1 MASELLK
8 IKGIGPVTSD
18 KLGKLGIFTPEELIA
33 YTPVDYIDLDAESD
47 LKIAENG
54 DFVVAVLFIEYAAKP
69 VRRGKLQLFRARGVA
84 ADGSKLKLTWYNAN
98 YVSKIVHVG
107 AGVRVYGKLKKEN
120 GVPELINPTAEVAVE
135 QKGRGI
141 KPIYRLKGLIGQSVF
156 REAVRDAIEKGYTL
170 KSLVPEA
177 ADDMP
182 LSEAVRTAHLPNT
195 VAAGRK
201 AKERIEL
208 ESVIKDIVAYRL
220 VVGKRRRELFYG
232 ENTAVIDPVI
242 DSLPYKLTVSQK
254 AALGGILSGLSG
266 FDALNAMLVGDV
278 GSGKTIVALLTAYYA
293 VKCGYQVA
301 LMAPTEILATQHF
314 RTFSKILLPF
324 GVKVALLTAG
334 LPAKEKREIASA
346 VAAGETDILIGTHA
360 LISGSVNF
368 KNLSLAIIDEQHR
381 FGVAERTALIA
392 KSGSED
398 TLTLSATP
406 IPRSL
411 RLTVFGDVEVLNIE
425 RRYVGNVTTEVVVK
439 AGKKA
444 MLNAIAEECLR
455 GRQAYVVAPRIRDI
469 EGIESSSADRLYK
482 ELSKLYAGKLTV
494 GLLHGKMKA
503 AEKQA
508 VLDGF
513 YSGKISVI
521 VSTTVIEVGIDVPNA
536 TIMAVFDADRFGL
549 AALHQLRGRIGRNG
563 DKGYCY
569 LYTEKD
575 ADEQIRLKVMTEETD
590 GLEIAE
596 RDLQIRGAGEWL
608 GEEQSGKGGA
618 MLPVRMM
625 IRAKELADK
634 VDPEAHKEELTAYA
648 LAKQLYKISLS

>member
-1 MASELLK
+1 MVDKEKPLLVQSDRTILLDLSSNDAENARLDIIPFAELVKSPEHMHTYTLSPLSLWNAISAGLSAEEIITRLRKWSRYDIDQRVLFFIEDTAGRYGDFILTEDEENTERLLLK
-8 IKGIGPVTSD
+8 VKRKLFFMQIASSNLAKKYLKPEGEGTFSLDRLNRGRIKV
-18 KLGKLGIFTPEELIA
+18 ELIKMGF
-33 YTPVDYIDLDAESD
+33 PVDDRIPLSRGERVEIDLSGTFLARDYQESAVKSF
-47 LKIAENG
+47 LGNG
-54 DFVVAVLFIEYAAKP
+54 ERGTGFGTIVLP
-69 VRRGKLQLFRARGVA
+69 C
-84 ADGSKLKLTWYNAN
+84 
-98 YVSKIVHVG
+98 
-107 AGVRVYGKLKKEN
+107 
-120 GVPELINPTAEVAVE
+120 
-135 QKGRGI
+135 
-141 KPIYRLKGLIGQSVF
+141 
-156 REAVRDAIEKGYTL
+156 
-170 KSLVPEA
+170 
-177 ADDMP
+177 
-182 LSEAVRTAHLPNT
+182 
-195 VAAGRK
+195 
-201 AKERIEL
+201 
-208 ESVIKDIVAYRL
+208 
-220 VVGKRRRELFYG
+220 
-232 ENTAVIDPVI
+232 
-242 DSLPYKLTVSQK
+242 
-254 AALGGILSGLSG
+254 
-266 FDALNAMLVGDV
+266 

-634 VDPEAHKEELTAYA
+634 VDPEVHKEELTAYA

>member
-8 IKGIGPVTSD
+8 IKGIGPVTAE
-18 KLGKLGIFTPEELIA
+18 KLGKLGIYTPEELIA
-33 YTPVDYIDLDAESD
+33 YTPADYIDLDAESD

-54 DFVVAVLFIEYAAKP
+54 DFVVAVLFIEYAARP
-69 VRRGKLQLFRARGVA
+69 VRRGKLQLFRARGVTS
-84 ADGSKLKLTWYNAN
+84 DGCKLKLTWYNAN
-98 YVSKIVHVG
+98 YVSKTVYVG
-107 AGVRVYGKLKKEN
+107 AAVRVYGKLKKEN
-120 GVPELINPTAEVAVE
+120 GAAELINPTAETAVE
-135 QKGRGI
+135 TKGRGI
-141 KPIYRLKGLIGQSVF
+141 KPIYRLKGLIGQGVF
-156 REAVRDAIEKGYTL
+156 REAVKDAVEKGYTL

-177 ADDMP
+177 SDEIP
-182 LSEAVRTAHLPNT
+182 LSEAARSAHLPTT
-195 VAAGRK
+195 VAQGRQ

-208 ESVIKDIVAYRL
+208 ESVVKDIAAYRL
-220 VVGKRRRELFYG
+220 VVGKRRRTLFYG
-232 ENTAVIDPVI
+232 ENTSVIDAVAE
-242 DSLPYKLTVSQK
+242 SLPYRLTASQK
-254 AALGGILSGLSG
+254 AALDGILSGLTG
-266 FDALNAMLVGDV
+266 IDALNAMLVGDV

-301 LMAPTEILATQHF
+301 VMAPTEILAAQHF
-314 RTFSKILLPF
+314 RTFSGILAPF
-324 GVKVALLTAG
+324 GVRVSLLTAG
-334 LPAKEKREIASA
+334 LAAKEKRCVVSAAAS
-346 VAAGETDILIGTHA
+346 GETDIVIGTHA
-360 LISGSVNF
+360 VISDAVTF
-368 KNLSLAIIDEQHR
+368 KALSLAIIDEQHR

-392 KSGSED
+392 KSRSED

-411 RLTVFGDVEVLNIE
+411 RLTVFGDVEVLNID
-425 RRYVGNVTTEVVVK
+425 RRYVGNVTTEVVTK

-444 MLNAIAEECLR
+444 MLNFIAEECMK

-469 EGIESSSADRLYK
+469 EGIENSSAEKLYK
-482 ELSKLYAGKLTV
+482 ELTKLYNGKPAV

-508 VLDGF
+508 VLDDF
-513 YSGKISVI
+513 YSNKISVI

-536 TIMAVFDADRFGL
+536 TVMAVFDADRFGL
-549 AALHQLRGRIGRNG
+549 AALHQLRGRIGRKG
-563 DKGYCY
+563 DRGYCF

-575 ADEQIRLKVMTEETD
+575 AEEQIRLKVMTEETD

-596 RDLQIRGAGEWL
+596 RDLAIRGAGEWL

-625 IRAKELADK
+625 IKARELADK
-634 VDPEAHKEELTAYA
+634 VDLNAHKEELTAYA